1 MNTDKSRPTSLI
13 CVHLCAS
20 VVVMVCFC
28 GCGKPSAANITVRKD
43 NQELHEKI
51 DQLER
56 ARVAD
61 AATIRAL
68 EQQKGTLP
76 TLPQDRLER
85 LFTTHS
91 IEIARLSGGGKIKL
105 DSPGDDCIKV
115 HVEPVDQTG
124 DAIKAA
130 ASVVVEA
137 FDLNDPEHRQIGHW
151 EFSNDD
157 LRKAWVGT
165 LLMNEYVLTCPL
177 REPPKHAEITVNA
190 TFTDELTQR
199 TFTAQRA
206 VKITLP
212 PAPTSGPAPV
222 TAPAPTPVSGR

>member
-1 MNTDKSRPTSLI
+1 MNTDKSKATSLI
-13 CVHLCAS
+13 CVHLCSS
-20 VVVMVCFC
+20 VVGVLLLFS
-28 GCGKPSAANITVRKD
+28 GCGKPSAANITVRKE
-43 NQELHEKI
+43 NQELREKV

-56 ARVAD
+56 ARLAD

-76 TLPQDRLER
+76 TLPNDRLER
-85 LFTTHS
+85 LFTTHR
-91 IEIARLSGGGKIKL
+91 IEVARLSGGGKVKH

-130 ASVVVEA
+130 GSVVIEA

-157 LRKAWVGT
+157 LRKSWVAT
-165 LLMNEYVLTCPL
+165 FLMNEYVLTCPL
-177 REPPKHAEITVNA
+177 REPPKHPQITVNA
-190 TFTDELTQR
+190 TFNDELTQR

-206 VKITLP
+206 VTITLP
-212 PAPTSGPAPV
+212 PAPASS
-222 TAPAPTPVSGR
+222 PTTMPVSER